1 MGLVRYKSMQN
12 KKPEPE
18 DIKDQLT
25 RERYELLQRI
35 QNFLEGPMVILGFVW
50 LVLLVVELLWDLND
64 TLLWLNY
71 AIWGIF
77 IFDFLIKFMLAP
89 EKGRFL
95 KSNVVTIISLIVP
108 AFRVFRLGYLFRAF
122 RSVRAVRG
130 LRLVKVIGS
139 INRSM
144 RSLSAT
150 FGRRGFG
157 YVLVLTIIVIFIG
170 AAGMYAFE
178 NATENGLKTYSD
190 ALWWTAMLLIT
201 IGSDYW
207 PVTPEGRVLC
217 FVLSLYGFAVFGYF
231 TATLASFFM
240 GQDAQ
245 AEDSDVP
252 SAEQIDL
259 VHEEVKA
266 LRQEI
271 KTLLQS
277 RRLKG
282 DEDI

>member
-1 MGLVRYKSMQN
+1 
-12 KKPEPE
+12 
-18 DIKDQLT
+18 
-25 RERYELLQRI
+25 
-35 QNFLEGPMVILGFVW
+35 
-50 LVLLVVELLWDLND
+50 
-64 TLLWLNY
+64 
-71 AIWGIF
+71 
-77 IFDFLIKFMLAP
+77 
-89 EKGRFL
+89 
-95 KSNVVTIISLIVP
+95 
-108 AFRVFRLGYLFRAF
+108 
-122 RSVRAVRG
+122 
-130 LRLVKVIGS
+130 
-139 INRSM
+139 
-144 RSLSAT
+144 
-150 FGRRGFG
+150 
-157 YVLVLTIIVIFIG
+157 
-170 AAGMYAFE
+170 
-178 NATENGLKTYSD
+178 
-190 ALWWTAMLLIT
+190 MLLIT

-282 DEDI
+282 GDDV

>member
-1 MGLVRYKSMQN
+1 MQN
-12 KKPEPE
+12 KKPEQE

-157 YVLVLTIIVIFIG
+157 YVLILTIIVIFIG

-282 DEDI
+282 DEDV

>member
-12 KKPEPE
+12 KKPEQE

-271 KTLLQS
+271 KMLLQS

-282 DEDI
+282 DEDV

>member
-95 KSNVVTIISLIVP
+95 KSNIVTIISLIVP

-157 YVLVLTIIVIFIG
+157 YVLILTIIVIFIG

-190 ALWWTAMLLIT
+190 SLWWTAMLLIT

-245 AEDSDVP
+245 AEDSDVA

-277 RRLKG
+277 QRLKG
-282 DEDI
+282 GDDV

>member
-12 KKPEPE
+12 KKPEQE

-252 SAEQIDL
+252 SAEQIDM

-271 KTLLQS
+271 KALLQS

-282 DEDI
+282 DEDV